1 MWKDVQSK
9 KSLHPHRRKHHIDD
23 VCHFTFF
30 VENVTYINFSHILYT
45 CRMKMFNYVH
55 AMVLYDR
62 ELEMRVMIVQE
73 CVVDQLL
80 MM

>member
-1 MWKDVQSK
+1 MWF
-9 KSLHPHRRKHHIDD
+9 HI
-23 VCHFTFF
+23 FF

-45 CRMKMFNYVH
+45 CGMNICNYVH
-55 AMVLYDR
+55 AMVLYYR
-62 ELEMRVMIVQE
+62 ELEVRVMIVQE